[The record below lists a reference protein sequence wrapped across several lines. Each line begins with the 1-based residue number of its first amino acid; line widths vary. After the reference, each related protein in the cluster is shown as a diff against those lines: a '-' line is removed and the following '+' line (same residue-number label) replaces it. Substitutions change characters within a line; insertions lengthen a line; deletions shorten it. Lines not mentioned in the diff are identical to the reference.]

1 MTTGTVH
8 YVQPL
13 ENDLA
18 GCESFTFVIPGGLQH
33 GISFP
38 ETAQL
43 SMSVKMKVK
52 MQEYADMQYSTVK
65 GDVKEEDLVP
75 ARHGFHLGESLLGL
89 NLFKRV
95 DCYFRDF
102 SYHVTADQCNSM
114 SLSWLNKI
122 CVLEHSFNP
131 LPELNTLKRSVG
143 FVSGFHENLD
153 LGEKN
158 PGEGAFQTYVSLPQ
172 FPFRQFAPY
181 SQAAAAATAATAKE
195 ACRVPPQVSVTVKL
209 YKETEVPLV
218 KYLALRGGTSV
229 KTAACANA
237 AGEGNIGRLVLKD
250 ASSGKNGYWEVTEIT
265 WEPTN
270 VYLFYTKVLVMS
282 KTIRHDF
289 RQNFH
294 AYRAMSSNLNTNSH
308 QALTLPVD
316 VIKTPQTLFIYFVRD
331 VELNFR
337 ADVNT
342 SVSPQYSLQPKE
354 LNALKLFKSSPHGP
368 EELLSL
374 TGLASRDPDPSWLS
388 YLQYLKDAGFT
399 RSIPDFWSK
408 VERIPSGLQDRGLFN
423 VFAFNLAG
431 LKKESLQVTLDFLD
445 GGPPTG
451 WTLAYLFMYNCTARF
466 PSLVGGGRSFE
477 FDYA

>member
-1 MTTGTVH
+1 M
-8 YVQPL
+8 
-13 ENDLA
+13 
-18 GCESFTFVIPGGLQH
+18 
-33 GISFP
+33 
-38 ETAQL
+38 
-43 SMSVKMKVK
+43 
-52 MQEYADMQYSTVK
+52 
-65 GDVKEEDLVP
+65 
-75 ARHGFHLGESLLGL
+75 
-89 NLFKRV
+89 
-95 DCYFRDF
+95 
-102 SYHVTADQCNSM
+102 
-114 SLSWLNKI
+114 
-122 CVLEHSFNP
+122 LEHSFNP

-342 SVSPQYSLQPKE
+342 SVSPQYSFRPKE